1 MIDDKVF
8 LEILETIKKQSTC
21 VYYKTGALIVKDNR
35 IVSIGYNGTPS
46 GFPQCNELNEF
57 LEWVVENSGDPER
70 VLKCVESVLDK
81 NDGPSVFG
89 RKFALFEK
97 YPLEKFRPLRER
109 LKKTVIELLESI
121 KRGEEIDLYNFNF
134 IHSRYE
140 IHAEQNA
147 IAYSVKAGTNI
158 NGATIYS
165 ALMPCMECAKLIVAS
180 GIKRVVYT
188 EDYTDKRF
196 NESSA
201 EFLKMN
207 GVVVEKEELKCTW

>member
-1 MIDDKVF
+1 MIDDRVF

-21 VYYKTGALIVKDNR
+21 SFYKTGALIVKDNR

-57 LEWVVENSGDPER
+57 LEWV
-70 VLKCVESVLDK
+70 LKNRDDREKVESLLDCVLENNCSHDLLAE
-81 NDGPSVFG
+81 
-89 RKFALFEK
+89 KFVLFEK
-97 YPLEKFRPLRER
+97 YPLAEYRPLRER
-109 LKKTVIELLESI
+109 IKETALKMLEEL
-121 KRGEEIDLYNFNF
+121 EEGKEVDLYRYNF

-158 NGATIYS
+158 NGSTIYS
-165 ALMPCMECAKLIVAS
+165 ALLPCMECAKLIVAS

-196 NESSA
+196 NESSVD
-201 EFLKMN
+201 FLRMN
-207 GVVVEKEELKCTW
+207 GVDVVKLNLVRL